1 MEDSLLSY
9 IEQLSP
15 SWRAFFLSCLL
26 ASAQRLFSRCLLLA
40 ARSVSVEGKKT
51 WSLFRNM
58 ARLSLRYALHSQLA
72 GSFIHLLMNSLLRQK
87 RLVASFP
94 PPKDA

>member
-40 ARSVSVEGKKT
+40 AR
-51 WSLFRNM
+51 F
-58 ARLSLRYALHSQLA
+58 LSHCTGVVVGIPTRMPYDYHS
-72 GSFIHLLMNSLLRQK
+72 
-87 RLVASFP
+87 
-94 PPKDA
+94 